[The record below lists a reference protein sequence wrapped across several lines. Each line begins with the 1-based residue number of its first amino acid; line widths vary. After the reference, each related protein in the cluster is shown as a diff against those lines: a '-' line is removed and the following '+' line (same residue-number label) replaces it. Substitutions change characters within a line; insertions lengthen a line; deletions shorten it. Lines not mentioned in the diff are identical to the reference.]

1 MTPADFMA
9 HSRLVRLE
17 ARMLLQ
23 HVTGYTR
30 AQLITHDHLPLTAA
44 HITQLHDL
52 SQRRLAGEPMAYLLG
67 GREFYGRWFHT
78 TPATLIPRPETE
90 HLVEAVLTRLPMQGK
105 VWDLGTGSGIIGITL
120 ACERPDCHVLASDI
134 SIEALAV
141 AQQNAQTLNAHN
153 ITFDC
158 GSWFAVNHPI
168 LPHDFDVIVSN
179 PPYIEANDTHLQQ
192 GDLRFEPLRALTDFA
207 DGLSCIRQLAAGAA
221 AFIKPQ
227 GYLLVEHGYHQGE
240 AVRNIFAQYAWQ
252 DITTLTDLAGLDR
265 ITLGRW
271 A

>member
-1 MTPADFMA
+1 MTPADFLA
-9 HSRLVRLE
+9 HSPLARLE

-23 HVTGYTR
+23 HITGYTR

-44 HITQLHDL
+44 QIAQLHDL

-90 HLVEAVLTRLPMQGK
+90 HLVEAVLARLPANGK
-105 VWDLGTGSGIIGITL
+105 VWDLGTGSGAIGITL
-120 ACERPDCHVLASDI
+120 ACERPDCQVFASDI
-134 SIEALAV
+134 STAALAV
-141 AQQNAQTLNAHN
+141 AQHNAHTLNAHN
-153 ITFDC
+153 ITFAY
-158 GSWFAVNHPI
+158 GSWFAVNQAV

-179 PPYIEANDTHLQQ
+179 PPYIEADDVHLQQ
-192 GDLRFEPLRALTDFA
+192 GDLRFEPPHALTDFA

-227 GYLLVEHGYHQGE
+227 GWLLVEHGYQQGA
-240 AVRNIFAQYAWQ
+240 AVRDIFAQHAWQ
-252 DITTLTDLAGLDR
+252 DIATLTDLAQLDR

-271 A
+271 R